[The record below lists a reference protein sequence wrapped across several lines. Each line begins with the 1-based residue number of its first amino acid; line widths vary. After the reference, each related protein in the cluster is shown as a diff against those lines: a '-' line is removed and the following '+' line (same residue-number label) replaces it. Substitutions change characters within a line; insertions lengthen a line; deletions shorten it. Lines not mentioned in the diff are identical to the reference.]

1 MLLLFVTQPA
11 ASTGTTGDDL
21 QLENGGYIL
30 QEDGSYVLLDAG
42 SANTAASELLQ
53 EDGTLILQEDGSTI
67 ILDAASGAGNTD
79 ADELLQEDGFLIL
92 QENGFNILLDAA
104 AEAAN
109 TNLANSGGGA
119 GRRELWRVYQEI
131 LAADLKRKPET
142 KKRKRKKVVEPVLDL
157 PIGGLD
163 GLRAEIATEQAAIAA
178 LEAREQAKRKAR
190 AVIRQRRE
198 AQERI
203 EWLATQERALE
214 AAIAEVE
221 KRRRKRN
228 NETAMLLLAA

>member
-1 MLLLFVTQPA
+1 MAGTFPPDYFGPDYFGPDYFGGETNANAMSAALAGTSSVTGTLSNGA
-11 ASTGTTGDDL
+11 VSTGPTFSKITFSS
-21 QLENGGYIL
+21 I
-30 QEDGSYVLLDAG
+30 
-42 SANTAASELLQ
+42 TF
-53 EDGTLILQEDGSTI
+53 STR
-67 ILDAASGAGNTD
+67 DEESGAVV
-79 ADELLQEDGFLIL
+79 QP
-92 QENGFNILLDAA
+92 
-104 AEAAN
+104 
-109 TNLANSGGGA
+109 LANAGGGA
-119 GRRELWRVYQEI
+119 GKRELWRIYQEI

-163 GLRAEIATEQAAIAA
+163 GLRAEIATERAAIAV
-178 LEAREQAKRKAR
+178 LDAREKAR

-203 EWLATQERALE
+203 EWLTAQENALQ

-221 KRRRKRN
+221 RRRRKRN